1 MQVNKSIASALAV
14 TVVLVI
20 AAAVF
25 IASCIV
31 MPGENPIG
39 ELEPLN
45 EEQQQLAETLRTIVV
60 KLADDIGE
68 RHYQE
73 PLAYRQAGDFIDE
86 QFRTHGMTPYAE
98 LFGDKEQYRNIVAE
112 HYGVQNPE
120 EVVLIGAHYDT
131 VWMTPGADDNASGV
145 AVMLELAGK
154 IVDMSLKRSVRFV
167 AFANE
172 EWPHYMTEE
181 MGSLYHARRAYERGE
196 QITAMFS
203 LEMLGYYSD
212 EPKSQNYP
220 KPFSWIYPDVGNFIA
235 FVSNYKSRT
244 LLRHSL
250 GLFRA
255 SGQMPA
261 EGLAAPVMLVS
272 DVRRSDQVAFWRYGY
287 PGVMVTDTAGFRN
300 FGYHNVSDVPQ
311 SLNYEH
317 MSRVLTGLLEV
328 IVSIANR

>member
-1 MQVNKSIASALAV
+1 MQVKKSIAS
-14 TVVLVI
+14 VLVGVLVLVV
-20 AAAVF
+20 AGAVF

-31 MPGENPIG
+31 MPGENPNG
-39 ELEPLN
+39 KLEPLN
-45 EEQQQLAETLRTIVV
+45 EEQQQVAGTLRAIVV
-60 KLADDIGE
+60 KLADEIGE

-73 PLAYRQAGDFIDE
+73 PVAYRQAADFIDE
-86 QFRTHGMTPYAE
+86 KFRSHGLTPYAE

-112 HYGVQNPE
+112 HYGARNPE
-120 EVVLIGAHYDT
+120 QVVLVGAHYDT

-154 IVDMSLKRSVRFV
+154 IVEMSLQRSVRFV

-172 EWPHYMTEE
+172 ELPHYMTED

-203 LEMLGYYSD
+203 LEMLGYYSN
-212 EPKSQNYP
+212 ETKSQNYP
-220 KPFSWIYPDVGNFIA
+220 KPFSWIYPEIGNFVA
-235 FVSNYKSRT
+235 FVSNYRSRA
-244 LLRHSL
+244 LLRDSL

-255 SGQMPA
+255 TGQMPA
-261 EGLAAPVMLVS
+261 EGLAAPVMLVR
-272 DVRRSDQVAFWRYGY
+272 DVRRSDQAAFWRYGY

-328 IVSIANR
+328 IVTIANR